1 MGTLMICILRASHET
16 VVNFRVFEEYKKIG
30 EEEIKVNFSASRKID
45 ELGRVVLPVELRRLL
60 DWDTS
65 DTLSVTHNETDNSV
79 VLKLSEKHRGA
90 KCVFCGAAEEAVKLN
105 NRGICN
111 ACLTKIKET

>member
-1 MGTLMICILRASHET
+1 M
-16 VVNFRVFEEYKKIG
+16 
-30 EEEIKVNFSASRKID
+30 NFSVSRKID
-45 ELGRVVLPVELRRLL
+45 ELGRVVLPVELRKLL

-65 DTLSVTHNETDNSV
+65 DTLSVTLNETGDSA
-79 VLKLSEKHRGA
+79 VLKLSEKYRGA
-90 KCVFCGAAEEAVKLN
+90 KCVFCGAAEEAVKFN